1 MRRSLVSLCL
11 LLAAVAL
18 QAQTTIDTP
27 VATVR
32 LTRQEVISQRS
43 LKTDFDRLE
52 TVAKRKLTP
61 EERRQVLD
69 MRINN
74 ALFFQFCERE
84 KITATDAELNAQ
96 ISSMRSQLGPS
107 ATDANLEQ
115 VLRSRGITLD
125 LKVWARQQVLLQKYI
140 QTKQADRLKVIA
152 QPTADEI
159 IKEYEF
165 NKKDYFLPEMARVSM
180 IYVDL
185 KDKGAEDRKK
195 ALETLN
201 GLSSQIKA
209 NPEKFGEFVTRAMA
223 GGMPYKASSQF
234 TLPKTADAVRA
245 FGQKFTDAAF
255 TVKPGRV
262 SDPIESA
269 GAQLT
274 GYAILRVEEQSPE
287 RFLGLA
293 DLIPGQSR
301 TVQQLI
307 QYKLGMERL
316 QNTLDQIENDLLK
329 QLRSEATIKIVDE
342 KLEF

>member
-18 QAQTTIDTP
+18 HAQTTIDTP
-27 VATVR
+27 VAMVR

-61 EERRQVLD
+61 EERKQVLD

-74 ALFFQFCERE
+74 VLFFQFCERE
-84 KITATDAELNAQ
+84 KITAADAEINAQ
-96 ISSMRSQLGPS
+96 ITSMRSQLGPS

-125 LKVWARQQVLLQKYI
+125 LKIWARQQVLLQKYI
-140 QTKQADRLKVIA
+140 QTKQAERLKAIP
-152 QPTADEI
+152 QPTADDI

-185 KDKGAEDRKK
+185 KDKGAEDRRK

-201 GLSSQIKA
+201 GLSSQIKTS
-209 NPEKFGEFVTRAMA
+209 PEKFGEFVTRAMA

-255 TVKPGRV
+255 TVKPGRI
-262 SDPIESA
+262 SDPIESS
-269 GAQLT
+269 GAQLS

-293 DLIPGQSR
+293 DLIPGQNR

-316 QNTLDQIENDLLK
+316 QNTLDQIENDLLR
-329 QLRSEATIKIVDE
+329 QLRSEATIRIVDE

>member
-1 MRRSLVSLCL
+1 MRRSLVSLFL
-11 LLAAVAL
+11 LLTSVAL
-18 QAQTTIDTP
+18 NAQTPIDTP

-52 TVAKRKLTP
+52 TVAKRRLNP

-84 KITATDAELNAQ
+84 KITAVEAEIAAQ
-96 ISSMRSQLGPS
+96 ITNMRSQLGPS

-115 VLRSRGITLD
+115 LLRSRGITLD

-140 QTKQADRLKVIA
+140 QTRQAERLKAIP
-152 QPTADEI
+152 QPTADDI

-185 KDKGAEDRKK
+185 KDKGPEDRKK
-195 ALETLN
+195 ALDTLN
-201 GLSSQIKA
+201 GLSAQIKA
-209 NPEKFGEFVTRAMA
+209 TPEKFGEFVTRAMA

-234 TLPKTADAVRA
+234 TIPKTADAVRA

-255 TVKPGRV
+255 TIKTGRV

-269 GAQLT
+269 GVQLA

-287 RFLGLA
+287 RFLGLV
-293 DLIPGQSR
+293 DLIPGQNR

-307 QYKLGMERL
+307 QYKMNMERL
-316 QNTLDQIENDLLK
+316 QDTLDQIENDLLK
-329 QLRSEATIKIVDE
+329 QLRAEGTIKILDE

>member
-1 MRRSLVSLCL
+1 MRRSLLSLLL
-11 LLAAVAL
+11 LLAAVAMN
-18 QAQTTIDTP
+18 AQTIDTP

-61 EERRQVLD
+61 AERRQVLD

-74 ALFFQFCERE
+74 ALFFQYCDRE
-84 KITATDAELNAQ
+84 KITAVDADITAQ
-96 ISSMRSQLGPS
+96 INSMKSQLGTS

-115 VLRSRGITLD
+115 LLRSRGITLD

-140 QTKQADRLKVIA
+140 QGRQAERLKAIP
-152 QPTADEI
+152 QPSADDI

-165 NKKDYFLPEMARVSM
+165 NKKDYFLPEMARISM

-185 KDKGAEDRKK
+185 KDKGADDRKK

-201 GLSSQIKA
+201 GLSAQIKA
-209 NPEKFGEFVTRAMA
+209 SPDKFGEFVTRAIA
-223 GGMPYKASSQF
+223 GDMPYKATSQF
-234 TLPKTADAVRA
+234 VIPKTADAVKA
-245 FGQKFTDAAF
+245 FGQKFTDTAF
-255 TVKPGRV
+255 AVKSGKV
-262 SDPIESA
+262 SDPIEAA
-269 GAQLT
+269 GSQLS
-274 GYAILRVEEQSPE
+274 GYAIIRVEEQNPE

-293 DLIPGQSR
+293 DLIPGQNR

-307 QYKLGMERL
+307 QYKLSMDRL
-316 QNTLDQIENDLLK
+316 QTTLDQIESDLLK
-329 QLRSEATIKIVDE
+329 QLRSEAIIKIIDE